1 MLYGMVSDESPYK
14 VSLARKGMPLDK
26 LAKALETE
34 HSLRLKPGNKLGVKR
49 DGGPWVFYRLVDT
62 DKLAAEQF
70 SCRDVLADFAVRDLR
85 GLRMLG

>member
-1 MLYGMVSDESPYK
+1 MLYSMVSDDNPDK
-14 VSLARKGMPLDK
+14 ITVAQKGMPLDK
-26 LAKALETE
+26 LARALETE
-34 HSLRLKPGNKLGVKR
+34 HSLRLKPGNKLGVRR
-49 DGGPWVFYRLVDT
+49 DGEPLVFYRLVDT